1 MFKNTALVSRLPSF
15 LILALLVLCALPI
28 RSSAQTS
35 SPDSSQR
42 IRGIE
47 LFHQH
52 NYSEAVRLLKQAI
65 KKDKGD
71 ADAWFYLGLA
81 LLKDPKTLKDSSK
94 AFETATKLRPS
105 FAAAHAGF
113 AYVLLIRNKND
124 DAARE
129 AGAALTLDPTVAD
142 AYYVRGFTRLRAGAK
157 KEALQ
162 DAESAIKLKPLL
174 APAYLLKSEALVSF
188 FGDAMMATEDNSAES
203 GKDRYSQAADALEKY
218 LQLAPADPDRAT
230 WVQQLESLKYFVNT
244 PKPGE
249 PRLVYSGKEVT
260 TKARV
265 LSKPEPV
272 YTEAAR
278 SKRVIGTVVLRCV
291 FTAEGA
297 VKHCLILKALPLGL
311 TAQSLEAAKQ
321 VKFVPAMV
329 DGLPVSMYIQMEYN
343 FNLY

>member
-1 MFKNTALVSRLPSF
+1 MRLPAS
-15 LILALLVLCALPI
+15 LVLALLVTCAPGI
-28 RSSAQTS
+28 PSSAQTA
-35 SPDSSQR
+35 SPDNSQR

-52 NYSEAVRLLKQAI
+52 HYSESVSLLKQVV
-65 KKDKGD
+65 KKDKSD

-81 LLKDPKTLKDSSK
+81 LLKDPKALKDSSK
-94 AFETATKLRPS
+94 AFETATKLRPN

-129 AGAALTLDPTVAD
+129 PQSALTLDPKIAD
-142 AYYVRGFTRLRAGAK
+142 AYYVRGITRLRAGAK

-162 DAESAIKLKPLL
+162 DAENAIKLKPQL

-188 FGDAMMATEDNSAES
+188 FRDAMIATDDALEES
-203 GKDRYSQAADALEKY
+203 GKDRYRQAGDALEKY
-218 LQLAPADPDRAT
+218 LQLASADPDRAT
-230 WVQQLESLKYFVNT
+230 WIQQLESLKYFANT

-297 VKHCLILKALPLGL
+297 VTHCLIVKALPLGL
-311 TAQSLEAAKQ
+311 TEQAIGAAKQ

-329 DGLPVSMYIQMEYN
+329 DGRPVSMYIQMEYN